1 MSQPVTESNTAKSK
15 KKIKTFP
22 IIENTKI
29 WAIVSGILLL
39 VSFGAMLVSTFKYKS
54 PLLLGIDFVGG
65 TTIEYKFSSPQD
77 KLTSQNVQNNIL
89 ATIDQDLAKG
99 SIIQVSNKEILILRT
114 KELNTENRDKLEEL
128 LKTQYGEY
136 NIQSVDTV
144 SATLGPELLR
154 SGLIALVTA
163 LLGIMLFVGY
173 RFRRDFAFCT
183 IAALIHDVSIV
194 IGLFA
199 ILGLVF
205 KLEVNSLFLT
215 ACLTVLGFSV
225 HDTIVVFDRVR
236 ENMRF
241 LSKRT
246 SFAEVINM
254 SIRQVWFRSF
264 GTSITLLFALGTL
277 FLLGGDST
285 RIFAGA
291 MFVGMLTGTYSSLFV
306 APVLLFQLNKKS
318 QRDKPMKRAK

>member
-1 MSQPVTESNTAKSK
+1 MTEAKQFK
-15 KKIKTFP
+15 KTKYKSFP
-22 IIENTKI
+22 IIENTKL
-29 WAIVSGILLL
+29 WAIISGILLFI
-39 VSFGAMLVSTFKYKS
+39 SFGAMIISFTKYKS

-65 TTIEYKFSSPQD
+65 TTIEYKFAQPSD
-77 KLTSQNVQNNIL
+77 KLTSQDVQSNIL
-89 ATIDQDLAKG
+89 AKINEELAKG
-99 SIIQVSNKEILILRT
+99 SIVQVSDKQLLILRT
-114 KELNTENRDKLEEL
+114 KELSTENRDKLQES
-128 LKTQYGEY
+128 LKTQYGEF
-136 NIQSVDTV
+136 NVQSVDTV

-154 SGLIALVTA
+154 SGMIALVTA
-163 LLGIMLFVGY
+163 LLGIMLYVGY

-183 IAALIHDVSIV
+183 IVALLHDVSIV

-199 ILGLVF
+199 ILGLVM

-241 LSKRT
+241 LSKKT
-246 SFAEVINM
+246 SLVEVINM

-264 GTSITLLFALGTL
+264 GTSVTLLFALGTL

-285 RIFAGA
+285 KIFAGA

-306 APVLLFQLNKKS
+306 APVLLYQLNKKKIKS
-318 QRDKPMKRAK
+318 K